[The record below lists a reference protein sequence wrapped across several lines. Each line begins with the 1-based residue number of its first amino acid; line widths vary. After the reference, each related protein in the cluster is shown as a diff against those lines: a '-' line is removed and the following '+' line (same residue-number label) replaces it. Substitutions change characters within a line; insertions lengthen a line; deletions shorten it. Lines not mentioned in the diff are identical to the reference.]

1 MEDNKELKVIDL
13 GLIIKRI
20 WARKKL
26 FLIVIPIVFL
36 LSCAYI
42 LCIPRYYTSSLSLA
56 PEMAGSGSGMA
67 GTLGSLASSFGI
79 DLGNMETTDAINPLL
94 YPDLMDDN
102 GFVMG
107 LSKVRVKSMD
117 GAIDCSYYEYIDKKQ
132 EMPWWGETVAK
143 IKGWLAPKPE
153 PRKGAGGESN
163 PYFLTKKQDDV
174 ISSIKNNIAIAVDK
188 KTGVISISVEAQDP
202 LICKSVADS
211 VKERLQIFITNYRTN
226 KARIDAEYYKKL
238 ADNAKKD
245 YEKSRRKYGSYA
257 DANTDVVLESLKA
270 EQNDLENDMQLKYNT
285 YSTLNTQMEQA
296 IAKVQEKTPVF
307 TVIKGASV
315 PLKPSAPKRMVFIA
329 LMVIL
334 SWVITTLYMCR
345 RELKQLFIKGF

>member
-56 PEMAGSGSGMA
+56 PEMAGSGSGMG

-163 PYFLTKKQDDV
+163 PYFLTNKQDDV
-174 ISSIKNNIAIAVDK
+174 INSIKNNIAIAVDK

-285 YSTLNTQMEQA
+285 YTSLTTQYQAAAAKIQERTPAFTL
-296 IAKVQEKTPVF
+296 
-307 TVIKGASV
+307 IKGASV
-315 PLKPSAPKRMVFIA
+315 PVKPAGPKRMVFVLGMCFLA
-329 LMVIL
+329 FVVT
-334 SWVITTLYMCR
+334 SLYVFFSA
-345 RELKQLFIKGF
+345 ENKEK